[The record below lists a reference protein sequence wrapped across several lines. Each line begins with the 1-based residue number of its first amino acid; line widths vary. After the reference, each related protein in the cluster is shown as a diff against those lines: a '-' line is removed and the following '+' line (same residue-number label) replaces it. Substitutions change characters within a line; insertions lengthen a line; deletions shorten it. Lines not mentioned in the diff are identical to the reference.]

1 MLDLVPLATPLSEGV
16 IRWFVET
23 TLVASVLALVALVCA
38 RVGRLGPSVRHAL
51 WLVVLIKLMMPPLIH
66 WPWSLP
72 WPQSLSN
79 SSAPQ
84 SSASERP
91 AAVRP
96 VEEPTIP
103 RDTNHRHLIESH
115 ATEFASYTTSLPDT
129 IPVVTTAIT
138 QAPVVPPVTPLP
150 GRFDSLTGVFRKM
163 RQAVG
168 NGLGVGIIAVW
179 LVGSVAVG
187 LAQARR
193 IKRFCRLLS
202 GAYPAPVWLVE
213 EAQRIGRLMR
223 VRVPEIRVITR
234 PGTPMLWCLG
244 RPVLLVP
251 SDLLKSLESA
261 RWGGVLAHE
270 LAHIRRGDPWVRRLE
285 LAAGL
290 VWWWNPLY
298 WLARRRLDFEAE
310 LACDAWVLW
319 ALPKDRLDYA
329 ESLLRICSSLSL
341 ARSPTPALGVAGTGR
356 SFERRLVMILR
367 DRVSHHA
374 SKTGILAATLLAVVS
389 LPSWTLAEPNRAEA
403 VRASSTSSSPD
414 PEIAPILIEH
424 VAIVADDDDDDDDA
438 PKTSKKQ
445 TATKTKKSET
455 KTKAKATRKSDDPEA
470 RVREALGPDFEKR
483 MEALG
488 EKIGK
493 EMELK
498 FGPGSDFEKKMEA
511 FGKEMEEKFGPEF
524 EKKMEALG
532 KEMEEKFG
540 PEFQKKMEK
549 FGKEMEGKFGPEFQ
563 KKMEAFGKEMEG
575 KFGPGSDFT
584 KEMTELGE
592 RLAKEL
598 GPGSEFADQM
608 KDLEKL
614 KAKAKDTAAKAKTQ
628 ASQPKATRSPVAAK
642 PKATASKQ
650 AKRIEALESQI
661 EELMKEL
668 KKLKADGDEDED
680 R

>member
-1 MLDLVPLATPLSEGV
+1 MHDLVPLATPMAEGL
-16 IRWFVET
+16 IRWSVET
-23 TLVASVLALVALVCA
+23 TLVASVLALVALLSA
-38 RVGRLGPSVRHAL
+38 RIGRLGPAVRHAI
-51 WLVVLIKLMMPPLIH
+51 WLVVLVKLMTPPLIH
-66 WPWSLP
+66 WPWSRP
-72 WPQSLSN
+72 WPQSSLS
-79 SSAPQ
+79 SSAQ
-84 SSASERP
+84 QETGSERP
-91 AAVRP
+91 ATFRP
-96 VEEPTIP
+96 HEEPTIP
-103 RDTNHRHLIESH
+103 LDTNHRYIVESH
-115 ATEFASYTTSLPDT
+115 ATEVISYTTPLPDT
-129 IPVVTTAIT
+129 TLSVSKAITTA
-138 QAPVVPPVTPLP
+138 PSVPPTTALP
-150 GRFDSLTGVFRKM
+150 RRFDSLTDKFRKL

-168 NGLGVGIIAVW
+168 SGLGPGIIAVW

-187 LAQARR
+187 LAQVRR
-193 IKRFCRLLS
+193 IKRFGRILS

-213 EAQRIGRLMR
+213 EAQRIGRLMG
-223 VRVPEIRVITR
+223 VRVPEIRVITH
-234 PGTPMLWCLG
+234 PGSPMLWCLT

-251 SDLLKSLESA
+251 ADLLKSLESA

-290 VWWWNPLY
+290 VWWWNPIY
-298 WLARRRLDFEAE
+298 WLARHRLDFEAE

-329 ESLLRICSSLSL
+329 ESLLRICSSLSM
-341 ARSPTPALGVAGTGR
+341 ARSPAPALGVAGSGR
-356 SFERRLVMILR
+356 SFERRLIMILR
-367 DRVSHHA
+367 DRVAHNA
-374 SKTGILAATLLAVVS
+374 SRTGILAATLLAVVS
-389 LPSWTLAEPNRAEA
+389 LPSWTLAEPTRAEV
-403 VRASSTSSSPD
+403 VRASVTSSSPD
-414 PEIAPILIEH
+414 PELAPTLIEQA
-424 VAIVADDDDDDDDA
+424 AIVADDDDDDDA

-445 TATKTKKSET
+445 TATKTKKTEA
-455 KTKAKATRKSDDPEA
+455 KTKARATSKSDDPEA
-470 RVREALGPDFEKR
+470 RVKEVLGPDFEKK

-493 EMELK
+493 EMEQK

-540 PEFQKKMEK
+540 PEFEKKMEAI
-549 FGKEMEGKFGPEFQ
+549 GKEMEGKFGPEFQ

-598 GPGSEFADQM
+598 GPGSEFADKM

-614 KAKAKDTAAKAKTQ
+614 KAKTKESVKAKTQ
-628 ASQPKATRSPVAAK
+628 APQPKAARSSAAAK
-642 PKATASKQ
+642 PKATASKRAQ
-650 AKRIEALESQI
+650 RIEALESQL
-661 EELMKEL
+661 EELLKEL
-668 KKLKADGDEDED
+668 KKLKADGGEDED